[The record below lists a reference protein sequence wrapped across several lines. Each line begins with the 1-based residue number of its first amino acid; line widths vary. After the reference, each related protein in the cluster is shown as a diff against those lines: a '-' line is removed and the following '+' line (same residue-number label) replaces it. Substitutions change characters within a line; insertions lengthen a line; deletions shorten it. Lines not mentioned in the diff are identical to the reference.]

1 MPHRVYLEPRYSTDF
16 GERPIVILQL
26 LIQKCFHLKQK
37 EAQSSHAEQGAQFA
51 LQRRPTNTT
60 AKISPSVTLT
70 LYTSKYKVY
79 VPCVY
84 SHVR

>member
-1 MPHRVYLEPRYSTDF
+1 MPHRVYLKPRYSTDF

-60 AKISPSVTLT
+60 AKISPAVTLT

-84 SHVR
+84 SHAR